1 MVRGGGVCRARAAKT
16 RYRAAI
22 GLKLFDKG
30 VESTSGF
37 RAGHSTT
44 LAICSVSAGIR
55 PWSRYVFGGKRVV
68 FAGARSGGALALFG
82 VRERDMSHSPSL
94 KRGAAKASELLQQV
108 RELTGI
114 SDEALARKLGV
125 PVAMLRRQC
134 AGSAPLSPEARSILV
149 RVVEASRRPTA
160 GGDRVKAPRV
170 EDGIVCADSIEYVKQ
185 LPSDSVDMILSDIPY
200 GIGLEDWDVL
210 HGNTNSAYMGQSA
223 AQQRAG
229 AIFKRRR
236 KPINGWSS
244 ADRNIPLEYY
254 QWCSSWASE
263 WLRVLKPGGAAMVFA
278 GRRLAARCVVALE
291 DAGFN
296 LRDLLAWRRT
306 RGVLRA
312 QRLSVVFQRRGEL
325 AEAAAWRGWRVG
337 NLRPTFEPVIWC
349 FKPYRVTIA
358 DNVLDHGVGAWN
370 LERFEAHTGG
380 VDNVIEAG
388 FDSGEAGLVEA
399 QKPVKLMRALMELCT
414 RPGSLILDPFAGSG
428 STAVAAQQTG
438 RRCLAIERDP
448 KLCELAKRR
457 LQDSKGAAQE

>member
-1 MVRGGGVCRARAAKT
+1 MSRASR
-16 RYRAAI
+16 
-22 GLKLFDKG
+22 LKP
-30 VESTSGF
+30 
-37 RAGHSTT
+37 A
-44 LAICSVSAGIR
+44 
-55 PWSRYVFGGKRVV
+55 P
-68 FAGARSGGALALFG
+68 
-82 VRERDMSHSPSL
+82 
-94 KRGAAKASELLQQV
+94 AKAPNLIQQV

-125 PVAMLRRQC
+125 PVALLERQR
-134 AGSAPLSPEARSILV
+134 AGLAPLTPKGRDILAQV
-149 RVVEASRRPTA
+149 LKTSRRSSA
-160 GGDRVKAPRV
+160 RADRVKAPHF

-185 LPSDSVDMILSDIPY
+185 LPDASVDMILSDIPY

-210 HGNTNSAYMGQSA
+210 HDNTNSAYMGHSA
-223 AQQRAG
+223 AQGRAG
-229 AIFKRRR
+229 AVFKRRR

-254 QWCSSWASE
+254 QWCSSWAGE

-325 AEAAAWRGWRVG
+325 AEAAAWNGWRVG

-349 FKPYRVTIA
+349 SKPYRVTIA

-380 VDNVIEAG
+380 VDNVIEAS
-388 FDSGEAGLVEA
+388 FDPGEAGLCEA
-399 QKPVKLMRALMELCT
+399 QKPVKLMRVLMELCT

-428 STAVAAQQTG
+428 TTALAAHQTG

-448 KLCELAKRR
+448 ELCQLAKRR
-457 LQDSKGAAQE
+457 LLGSNGTARE

>member
-1 MVRGGGVCRARAAKT
+1 MLGRAQGTFVAADWAGTFARGEVRELDMSRSTGLKPRAAK
-16 RYRAAI
+16 A
-22 GLKLFDKG
+22 
-30 VESTSGF
+30 
-37 RAGHSTT
+37 
-44 LAICSVSAGIR
+44 
-55 PWSRYVFGGKRVV
+55 PN
-68 FAGARSGGALALFG
+68 
-82 VRERDMSHSPSL
+82 
-94 KRGAAKASELLQQV
+94 LLEHV

-125 PVAMLRRQC
+125 PVSLLRRQR
-134 AGSAPLSPEARSILV
+134 AGSAPLSAEGRSILAQ
-149 RVVEASRRPTA
+149 VVETSRRSSA
-160 GGDRVKAPRV
+160 REDRVKAPHF

-210 HGNTNSAYMGQSA
+210 HDNTNSAYLGQSA
-223 AQQRAG
+223 AQERAG
-229 AIFKRRR
+229 AVFKRRR

-244 ADRNIPLEYY
+244 ADRNIPQEYY
-254 QWCSSWASE
+254 QWCSSWARE

-325 AEAAAWRGWRVG
+325 AEAAAWSGWRVG
-337 NLRPTFEPVIWC
+337 NLRPTFEPIIWC

-370 LERFEAHTGG
+370 LERFQALTGG

-388 FDSGEAGLVEA
+388 FDPGEAGLVEA

-428 STAVAAQQTG
+428 STAVAAQKTA

-448 KLCELAKRR
+448 KLCQLARRR
-457 LQDSKGAAQE
+457 LSESQDAAQD

>member
-1 MVRGGGVCRARAAKT
+1 MSRAPRVDSSAA
-16 RYRAAI
+16 
-22 GLKLFDKG
+22 
-30 VESTSGF
+30 E
-37 RAGHSTT
+37 
-44 LAICSVSAGIR
+44 
-55 PWSRYVFGGKRVV
+55 
-68 FAGARSGGALALFG
+68 ARNLI
-82 VRERDMSHSPSL
+82 E
-94 KRGAAKASELLQQV
+94 QV

-125 PVAMLRRQC
+125 SLALLKRQC
-134 AGSAPLSPEARSILV
+134 AGLAPLSAKGRHILAQV
-149 RVVEASRRPTA
+149 METSRRPRARTS
-160 GGDRVKAPRV
+160 RVKAPRFA
-170 EDGIVCADSIEYVKQ
+170 DGIVCADSIEYVKG
-185 LPSDSVDMILSDIPY
+185 LPPASVDMILSDIPY

-210 HGNTNSAYMGQSA
+210 HDNTNSAYLGRSA
-223 AQQRAG
+223 AQGRAG
-229 AIFKRRR
+229 AVFKKRR

-254 QWCSSWASE
+254 QWCSSWAGE
-263 WLRVLKPGGAAMVFA
+263 WLRVLKPGGAAVVFA

-337 NLRPTFEPVIWC
+337 NLRPTFEPIIWC

-370 LERFEAHTGG
+370 LDRFEAHTGS
-380 VDNVIEAG
+380 VDNVIDANFEP
-388 FDSGEAGLVEA
+388 GEAGLVEA
-399 QKPVKLMRALMELCT
+399 QKPVKLMRVLIELCT

-428 STAVAAQQTG
+428 TTALAAQETG

-448 KLCELAKRR
+448 ELCQLAERR
-457 LQDSKGAAQE
+457 LAGMKIRAEAE

>member
-1 MVRGGGVCRARAAKT
+1 MSRA
-16 RYRAAI
+16 
-22 GLKLFDKG
+22 
-30 VESTSGF
+30 
-37 RAGHSTT
+37 
-44 LAICSVSAGIR
+44 
-55 PWSRYVFGGKRVV
+55 PRVQLP
-68 FAGARSGGALALFG
+68 ANEARSLI
-82 VRERDMSHSPSL
+82 E
-94 KRGAAKASELLQQV
+94 QV

-125 PVAMLRRQC
+125 PLTLFRRQC
-134 AGSAPLSPEARSILV
+134 AGLAPLSPKGRDILAQVMVTSRRSRARS
-149 RVVEASRRPTA
+149 
-160 GGDRVKAPRV
+160 DRVKAPRFP
-170 EDGIVCADSIEYVKQ
+170 DGIVCADSIEYVKG
-185 LPSDSVDMILSDIPY
+185 LPAASVDMILSDIPY

-210 HGNTNSAYMGQSA
+210 HENTNSAYLGRSA
-223 AQQRAG
+223 AQGRAG
-229 AIFKRRR
+229 AVFKRRR

-254 QWCSSWASE
+254 QWCSTWAGE
-263 WLRVLKPGGAAMVFA
+263 WLRVLKPGGAAVVFA

-337 NLRPTFEPVIWC
+337 NLRPTFEPIIWC

-380 VDNVIEAG
+380 VDNVIDAN
-388 FDSGEAGLVEA
+388 FDPGEAGLVEA
-399 QKPVKLMRALMELCT
+399 QKPVKLMRVLMELCT

-428 STAVAAQQTG
+428 TTALAAQESG

-448 KLCELAKRR
+448 ALCQLAERR
-457 LQDSKGAAQE
+457 LAAAQTPAQAE

>member
-1 MVRGGGVCRARAAKT
+1 MART
-16 RYRAAI
+16 FER
-22 GLKLFDKG
+22 
-30 VESTSGF
+30 VE
-37 RAGHSTT
+37 
-44 LAICSVSAGIR
+44 I
-55 PWSRYVFGGKRVV
+55 
-68 FAGARSGGALALFG
+68 
-82 VRERDMSHSPSL
+82 RERAMSRAPRL
-94 KRGAAKASELLQQV
+94 KPREPEANLIEQV

-125 PVAMLRRQC
+125 PVSQLRRQR
-134 AGSAPLSPEARSILV
+134 AGRAPLSSKGRDILARV
-149 RVVEASRRPTA
+149 METSRRQSIGA
-160 GGDRVKAPRV
+160 DRVKAPHFP
-170 EDGIVCADSIEYVKQ
+170 DGIVCADSIEYVRR
-185 LPSDSVDMILSDIPY
+185 LPAASVDMILSDIPY

-210 HGNTNSAYMGQSA
+210 HDNTNSAYMGQSA
-223 AQQRAG
+223 AQGRAG
-229 AIFKRRR
+229 AVFKRRR

-296 LRDLLAWRRT
+296 LRDLLGWRRT

-337 NLRPTFEPVIWC
+337 NLRPTFEPIIWC

-380 VDNVIEAG
+380 VDNVIEAS
-388 FDSGEAGLVEA
+388 FEPGEAGLVEA
-399 QKPVKLMRALMELCT
+399 QKPVKLMRVLIELCT
-414 RPGSLILDPFAGSG
+414 RPGSLVLDPFAGSG
-428 STAVAAQQTG
+428 TTALAAQQTA

-448 KLCELAKRR
+448 ELCRLAERR
-457 LQDSKGAAQE
+457 LSESTATVQG